1 MSADGK
7 LDLYAEDDISMH
19 TPTDSNL
26 YCVSGPDADTV
37 NIKARKGDMNVE
49 MAMGESTYMQTK
61 ILN

>member
-19 TPTDSNL
+19 TTTDSNL
-26 YCVSGPDADTV
+26 YCGGDQPDADT

-49 MAMGESTYMQTK
+49 MAMGESTICKQRY
-61 ILN
+61 